1 MRRCVDLGVGL
12 LVVVLLAAACGGGRA
27 PTPSPLP
34 GTGQSAAPLSLTSPA
49 FPAGGEIPRKYTCD
63 GDDVSPPLEWGTP
76 PPGTRSLALIM
87 DDPDAPVG
95 TWDHWL
101 VYNLPADA
109 RGLPEGGV
117 VDPKTGAMGRS
128 GKNSWG
134 NLGYGGP
141 CPPSGQHRYFFR
153 VYALDTMLDLAAG
166 ANKAQLLAA
175 MAGHVLAQGELMGT
189 YRR

>member
-1 MRRCVDLGVGL
+1 MSRYVLGVGL
-12 LVVVLLAAACGGGRA
+12 LVVVLLVAACGGGRA
-27 PTPSPLP
+27 PMPSPLAEA
-34 GTGQSAAPLSLTSPA
+34 GQSATPLSLTSPA

-63 GDDVSPPLEWGTP
+63 GDDVSPPLEWGAP

-101 VYNLPADA
+101 VYNLPADV
-109 RGLPEGGV
+109 RGLAEGV
-117 VDPKTGAMGRS
+117 VVDSKTGAMGRH

-141 CPPSGQHRYFFR
+141 CPPGGQHRYFFR
-153 VYALDTMLDLAAG
+153 VYALDTMLDLATG

>member
-12 LVVVLLAAACGGGRA
+12 FVVVLLAAACGGGRA

-34 GTGQSAAPLSLTSPA
+34 GMGQSAAPLSLTSPA

-76 PPGTRSLALIM
+76 PPGTQSLALIM

-109 RGLPEGGV
+109 RGLPEGV
-117 VDPKTGAMGRS
+117 VVGPKAGAMGCS

-153 VYALDTMLDLAAG
+153 VYALDTMLDLATG

-189 YRR
+189 YQR